1 MEDFQYLDKRVQKT
15 KQDLYS
21 AFFELLK
28 QKNYAQ
34 ITIKDIIQLAE
45 CSRGTFYAHYNNKDD
60 LLNEIIHFLFKKMVK
75 AYRSSYI
82 NKASINIQSLVDEP
96 FNLLNH
102 FMHYGEYYQ
111 LLLGNNIQ
119 IDFRDRIT
127 NVIISLYLK
136 EFDIQSTSDKKKV
149 DVNLLKRYSA
159 YGLAGLI
166 LDWIIDDFPIE
177 SYKFSIELM
186 KTIQYSLGTIQIKN

>member
-1 MEDFQYLDKRVQKT
+1 MVEFQYLDKRVQKT
-15 KQDLYS
+15 KQDLYH

-28 QKNYAQ
+28 QKSYGQ
-34 ITIKDIIQLAE
+34 ITVKDVIQLAE

-60 LLNEIIHFLFKKMVK
+60 LLNEIIHFLFKEMVK

-96 FNLLNH
+96 LNLLNH
-102 FMHYGEYYQ
+102 FIQYGECYQ
-111 LLLGNNIQ
+111 LLLGKNIQ
-119 IDFRDRIT
+119 IDFRERIT
-127 NVIISLYLK
+127 NIIINLYLK
-136 EFDIQSTSDKKKV
+136 EFDIQNTSDQKKV

-166 LDWIIDDFPIE
+166 LDWIINDFPME
-177 SYKFSIELM
+177 PYQFSIELI